1 MASLGELGRFF
12 ELYESAMFNLSE
24 YPPVSSIE
32 TIWLNKLIAN
42 RFEILKTIS
51 LGGMGAI
58 FLAFDNNLHKTVVLK
73 TPLVKD
79 ASLKAEIN
87 GRFFREVYCLT
98 ALEHPFIVP
107 IIYTGVHETQPFIVS
122 RFINGGNLRDL
133 ISDAFL
139 HHKTL
144 SHESLY
150 DWVPKIGAALSFMHD
165 NDWVHRDIK
174 PDNILFDTNRNCY
187 LTDFG
192 ISKHLIFDPINCL
205 TTVNSILGSPMYMAP
220 EQHLGHKPTPKCDQ
234 YSLAVVIYE
243 ALSNK
248 LPFNGRTQ
256 SAILLEIIRQN
267 SVPLTSR
274 YTNSLVSDHFNNSI
288 MKALHFDPDHR
299 HDSVDIF
306 ISELFKYSNHE
317 QESNGF
323 HKNHHVA
330 LHSTNGHTHSSPTP
344 IKNTK
349 HNTDTMSS
357 TSFFNGMKN
366 EMTKI
371 CDRILSEQIY
381 LKPEQLTK
389 LLNLLIASEVFDKH
403 KCKEIIETLE
413 FIFLLESN
421 KTDAGIL

>member
-1 MASLGELGRFF
+1 
-12 ELYESAMFNLSE
+12 
-24 YPPVSSIE
+24 VSNIE
-32 TIWLNKLIAN
+32 NIWLNKLIAN

-79 ASLKAEIN
+79 ASLKDEIN

-107 IIYTGVHETQPFIVS
+107 IIYTGVHENHPFIVS

-133 ISDAFL
+133 INDAFL

-144 SHESLY
+144 CHESLY

-192 ISKHLIFDPINCL
+192 ISKHLIFDPTNCL

-267 SVPLTSR
+267 AVPLTSR
-274 YTNSLVSDHFNNSI
+274 YTNSIIPNEFNNAL
-288 MKALHFDPDHR
+288 MKALHFDPDQR
-299 HDSVDIF
+299 HDSIDIF
-306 ISELFKYSNHE
+306 LQTLFKDSHHKSEL
-317 QESNGF
+317 NGF
-323 HKNHHVA
+323 LKN
-330 LHSTNGHTHSSPTP
+330 TNGALPETNGRFHGARTP

-349 HNTDTMSS
+349 RHTDTISS
-357 TSFFNGMKN
+357 TSFFNGLEN

-389 LLNLLIASEVFDKH
+389 LLNLLIAGEVFDKH

>member
-1 MASLGELGRFF
+1 
-12 ELYESAMFNLSE
+12 
-24 YPPVSSIE
+24 
-32 TIWLNKLIAN
+32 
-42 RFEILKTIS
+42 
-51 LGGMGAI
+51 
-58 FLAFDNNLHKTVVLK
+58 
-73 TPLVKD
+73 
-79 ASLKAEIN
+79 
-87 GRFFREVYCLT
+87 
-98 ALEHPFIVP
+98 
-107 IIYTGVHETQPFIVS
+107 
-122 RFINGGNLRDL
+122 
-133 ISDAFL
+133 
-139 HHKTL
+139 
-144 SHESLY
+144 
-150 DWVPKIGAALSFMHD
+150 
-165 NDWVHRDIK
+165 
-174 PDNILFDTNRNCY
+174 
-187 LTDFG
+187 
-192 ISKHLIFDPINCL
+192 
-205 TTVNSILGSPMYMAP
+205 MAP
-220 EQHLGHKPTPKCDQ
+220 EQHLGYKPTPKCDQ

>member
-1 MASLGELGRFF
+1 
-12 ELYESAMFNLSE
+12 MFNFSE
-24 YPPVSSIE
+24 YPLVSNIE

-42 RFEILKTIS
+42 RFEMLKTIS

-107 IIYTGVHETQPFIVS
+107 IIYTGVHEAHPFIVS

-133 ISDAFL
+133 INDAFL

-192 ISKHLIFDPINCL
+192 ISKHLVFDPTNCL

-220 EQHLGHKPTPKCDQ
+220 EQHLGYKPTPKCDQ

-243 ALSNK
+243 ALTNK

-267 SVPLTSR
+267 PIPLKSR

-299 HDSVDIF
+299 HESVDIF
-306 ISELFKYSNHE
+306 VRELFKYSNHE

-323 HKNHHVA
+323 HKN
-330 LHSTNGHTHSSPTP
+330 TNGALPETNGKIIDTKTPLKNKQHDTDNISSE
-344 IKNTK
+344 IFLK
-349 HNTDTMSS
+349 SIQ
-357 TSFFNGMKN
+357 N
-366 EMTKI
+366 EITQL
-371 CDRILSEQIY
+371 CDQILNEQVY
-381 LKPEQLTK
+381 LEPEQLTK
-389 LLNLLIASEVFDKH
+389 FLNLMVASEIFDKS
-403 KCKEIIETLE
+403 KRKEIIEVFK
-413 FIFLLESN
+413 FIFLKKLN